1 MTPSPKRG
9 AQEDNRRGVDM
20 DWLAEAQELAQAGQ
34 PFALATVVRRVA
46 PASAQP
52 GAKALILPDGSMR
65 GWVGGSCA
73 QPVVTSEARQALRD
87 GMPRLLRLGKMP
99 GASHQVES
107 KGSEDIVE
115 FPMTC
120 HSGGALEILIEPVLP
135 APRLFIVG
143 ETPIVETLADLARMM
158 GYRVSQFERASDLAL
173 RLGDSAVPVFVVVAS
188 MGVDDEE
195 ALAAALRAG
204 TPYTLYV
211 ALVAS
216 PKRAAVVRETL
227 AAMGMSAHDLV
238 RLKAPAGLDIGAR
251 TQEEI
256 ALSIMAEMTQMRSV
270 MTSGTTEG
278 ASAPDPVAAL
288 ELEAIDPVCGMT
300 VTIAGA
306 RHQTAY
312 DGKIWYFC
320 CGGCKARFEA
330 DPLKYVPA

>member
-1 MTPSPKRG
+1 
-9 AQEDNRRGVDM
+9 M

-87 GMPRLLRLGKMP
+87 GTPRLLRLGQMP
-99 GASHQVES
+99 GASDQG
-107 KGSEDIVE
+107 KGQDREAIVE
-115 FPMTC
+115 YPMTC

-135 APRLFIVG
+135 APQLFIVG
-143 ETPIVETLADLARMM
+143 ETPIVTTLIELARVM
-158 GYRVSQFERASDLAL
+158 GYRVNQFERAADLSL
-173 RLGDSAVPVFVVVAS
+173 RLGATEAPVFVVVAS

-204 TPYTLYV
+204 ISYV

-227 AAMGMSAHDLV
+227 AAIGVSPDDLL

-251 TQEEI
+251 SQEEI
-256 ALSIMAEMTQMRSV
+256 ALSIMAEIAQVRSEMTPG
-270 MTSGTTEG
+270 TSAGI
-278 ASAPDPVAAL
+278 SAPDPVAAL
-288 ELEAIDPVCGMT
+288 QLEAIDPVCGMT

-306 RHQTAY
+306 RHQTEY

-330 DPLKYVPA
+330 DPLPYLPA